1 MVTGGSTNTITI
13 NPTVTLANST
23 AYYIEIPN
31 TAFIDVV
38 DNAFAG
44 ISGSSTWNFT
54 TEAPA
59 DSAPPTFT
67 MQIYSDSGLSS
78 AVSDNASIGAGTYY
92 VSVTANEAL
101 SAAPTISIVAQG
113 TANDV
118 TNATMTSVS
127 GNQYK
132 YTYVVTTDAAA
143 SGSVLVDFSVSGTD
157 SAGNTATNVN
167 PTNEATKAIYIDT
180 IAPSAPSAFTA
191 TVIGNSTSADLA
203 WANPVADF
211 ASVTIRRSTSAYP
224 TTITDGSAVTGG
236 TNITGSSLADS
247 GLTHGTY
254 YYSIF
259 AKDTV
264 GNISSSATITAMIDT
279 IAPIVSTVTPVTT
292 PATDT
297 TPDYTFTTDEAG
309 TITYGGSCSSVTTSA
324 ILGNNTITLNT
335 LTPAT
340 YTDCTITI
348 TDAATNVSTIL
359 TIPSFTISST
369 STGGGGGGGYM
380 PVTGN
385 YFCSGTLP
393 SGAIVLQTGYVYQ
406 SSSWQHDNSPTGP
419 YQWCSFKCPVNTQ
432 YDSTSVSCVSL
443 SVINPSLVPT

>member
-1 MVTGGSTNTITI
+1 
-13 NPTVTLANST
+13 
-23 AYYIEIPN
+23 
-31 TAFIDVV
+31 
-38 DNAFAG
+38 
-44 ISGSSTWNFT
+44 
-54 TEAPA
+54 
-59 DSAPPTFT
+59 

-78 AVSDNASIGAGTYY
+78 AVSDNASISTGTYY
-92 VSVTANEAL
+92 VSVTANEML

-132 YTYVVTTDAAA
+132 YAYVVTTDAAA

-167 PTNEATKAIYIDT
+167 PTNEDTKAIYIDT

-191 TVIGNSTSADLA
+191 TVIGNSTSANLA
-203 WANPVADF
+203 WTNPVADF

-236 TNITGSSLADS
+236 TNITGTSLADS

-259 AKDTV
+259 AKDTI
-264 GNISSSATITAMIDT
+264 GNISTSANITAMIDT
-279 IAPIVSTVTPVTT
+279 IAPIISTATPIPT

-297 TPDYTFTTDEAG
+297 TPEYTFTTDEAG

-335 LTPAT
+335 LTPGT
-340 YTDCTITI
+340 YTNCTII
-348 TDAATNVSTIL
+348 VTDAATNASITL
-359 TIPSFTISST
+359 TIPSFTIAPV
-369 STGGGGGGGYM
+369 STGGGGSTT
-380 PVTGN
+380 PLTGN
-385 YFCSGTLP
+385 QFCTGTLP
-393 SGAIVLQTGYVYQ
+393 SGATVLQTGYVYQ
-406 SSSWQHDNSPTGP
+406 SFSW
-419 YQWCSFKCPVNTQ
+419 
-432 YDSTSVSCVSL
+432 
-443 SVINPSLVPT
+443 